1 MLYPIETVIN
11 RLIVQGTRTIIDN
24 TDNGVG
30 VVPINTR
37 YEGFFDCMRTI
48 SEREGMLGFYKGFGA
63 IAFEIALHLAVLK
76 FAKVIATRIYDAEW
90 IRRVEEDNIR
100 TLMSSSQLSVS
111 NQTSNILGQ
120 PENMS

>member
-1 MLYPIETVIN
+1 MLYPIETIIN

-48 SEREGMLGFYKGFGA
+48 SEKEGMFGFYKGFGA
-63 IAFEIALHLAVLK
+63 IAFEIALNLAVLK
-76 FAKVIATRIYDAEW
+76 FAKIIATRIYDAEW
-90 IRRVEEDNIR
+90 IRRVEDDNIR

-111 NQTSNILGQ
+111 NPTSNLSSQ
-120 PENMS
+120 TENM